1 MTDARI
7 SLGNIQNLSSQT
19 KQRKMSLNNIISL
32 NVKKLHQITNQT
44 WEFLPN
50 LHCKD
55 RKKKLIIEICTCLFV
70 IVPLFS

>member
-1 MTDARI
+1 M
-7 SLGNIQNLSSQT
+7 LGSHLGTFKIYHLNQSNE
-19 KQRKMSLNNIISL
+19 KKSLNNNISL

-50 LHCKD
+50 LRCKD
-55 RKKKLIIEICTCLFV
+55 RKKNLIIEICTCLFV